1 MRSAAHLALAPLLAL
16 LSVQDN
22 QDTPV
27 FKATVD
33 AVTMDVYVHRNG
45 RSVSGL
51 KAEDFIVY
59 DNGVQQDIDLIEAKN
74 VPLSAILLFDASE
87 SVQGPKLEQLRK
99 AGLAFLDDLDDLDQ
113 AALLTFN
120 VVMELG
126 SPPTPDLESV
136 RADVARIEPQGGT
149 ALKDAL
155 FGALKITEGLDRPI
169 ILLFTD
175 GKDILSWLTEEEIL
189 KAVRESNAVVYA
201 VSTLRQSS
209 TDSARTLDAMSGIGP
224 FRAKTGVATASNEAE
239 FLNSIAA
246 ISGGAFLTVNSP
258 SRLEKN
264 FVSILK
270 EMKTRYL
277 LTYYPQGEREEG
289 WHDVRIQLKTRRA
302 EIRARQG
309 YYYTP
314 EQSAGK

>member
-1 MRSAAHLALAPLLAL
+1 
-16 LSVQDN
+16 
-22 QDTPV
+22 
-27 FKATVD
+27 
-33 AVTMDVYVHRNG
+33 
-45 RSVSGL
+45 
-51 KAEDFIVY
+51 
-59 DNGVQQDIDLIEAKN
+59 
-74 VPLSAILLFDASE
+74 LSAILLFDASE

-99 AGLAFLDDLDDLDQ
+99 AGLAFLDDLDTLDQ

-120 VVMELG
+120 VIMELH

-149 ALKDAL
+149 SLKDAL

-175 GKDILSWLTEEEIL
+175 GKDNLSWLTEEEIL
-189 KAVRESNAVVYA
+189 NIVRESNAVIYA
-201 VSTLRQSS
+201 VSTLRQSN
-209 TDSARTLDAMSGIGP
+209 TNAARMLDAMSGIGQN
-224 FRAKTGVATASNEAE
+224 RAKTGVATVSNEAQ
-239 FLNSIAA
+239 FLSSIAA
-246 ISGGAFLTVNSP
+246 ISGGAFLTVDSP

-309 YYYTP
+309 YYYAP
-314 EQSAGK
+314 EQKP